1 MTQTE
6 ETQEEYDGP
15 DDNDPRFDV
24 DAVMAQ
30 AEEDDTAGKP
40 LLANRMREPDD
51 LPEPMAADVA
61 WPDVDDLEDLP
72 IGAQYATAMSE
83 LMSQADAAAERIET
97 LYRTGIREIRELYR
111 GQRSDQ
117 PSVPSSP
124 AA

>member
-15 DDNDPRFDV
+15 AADDPRFDV

-30 AEEDDTAGKP
+30 AAEDDAAGEP
-40 LLANRMREPDD
+40 LPP

-61 WPDVDDLEDLP
+61 WPDVEDTDDMP
-72 IGAQYATAMSE
+72 IAAGF
-83 LMSQADAAAERIET
+83 ADALANLTRQHDEACERIET

-111 GQRSDQ
+111 G
-117 PSVPSSP
+117 
-124 AA
+124 